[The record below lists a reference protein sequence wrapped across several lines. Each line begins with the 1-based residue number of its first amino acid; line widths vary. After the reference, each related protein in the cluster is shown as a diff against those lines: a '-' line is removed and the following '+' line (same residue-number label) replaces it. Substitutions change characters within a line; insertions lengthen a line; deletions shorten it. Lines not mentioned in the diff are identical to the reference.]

1 MRHFRRNVFRLAGQN
16 KGSFV
21 GAVLIIAIGIFIY
34 VAMMDT
40 LRNLRDQVEEYYRTS
55 SMADV
60 FAQVSAI
67 SHAELERMKEIP
79 GIAQVSGKMAE
90 DVRILAKG
98 QQEIVTV
105 RLLSYDAGDALNR
118 LILSEGFKAHDSLYL
133 GGRMAEFM
141 DMIRGSR

>member
-67 SHAELERMKEIP
+67 SHAELERMKEHFFASFKVLAEP
-79 GIAQVSGKMAE
+79 GYLKVA
-90 DVRILAKG
+90 DVNLA
-98 QQEIVTV
+98 
-105 RLLSYDAGDALNR
+105 R
-118 LILSEGFKAHDSLYL
+118 
-133 GGRMAEFM
+133 
-141 DMIRGSR
+141 